1 MGSNLIEGVPG
12 IIVIED
18 SDLCE
23 ALAECIEIIVRVAL
37 ERTAPKLSTD
47 ISDHGAHEWRLTDQE
62 SRQAH
67 PRRNRLARLHRAQSQ
82 FADPVTLG
90 GGVMF

>member
-37 ERTAPKLSTD
+37 ERTAPELSTD
-47 ISDHGAHEWRLTDQE
+47 ISDRGAHEWRLTDQE
-62 SRQAH
+62 SRQRISVKKPAC
-67 PRRNRLARLHRAQSQ
+67 PSPSQ
-82 FADPVTLG
+82 TIR
-90 GGVMF
+90 